1 MQHEPPSR
9 PHHGAANHH
18 ASSDHD
24 ADSPPP
30 QPDSTISSVFHYIS
44 GRHESYSDEDI
55 ALVHEI
61 VTLGESLYP
70 TLPERERLPTNA
82 LFLAAE
88 DVLPRH
94 GLDPENTPPHIARL
108 IFKIGGQ
115 RSGNTLSDKFRAVL
129 GGLGIQLEFVP
140 SSPPARPDSRASFA
154 LSYTNTSDLH
164 TNSNQDFEPS
174 RDTYADQRDG
184 GRDPSRPENG
194 HEEARILSAV
204 EPFTASRLRSGPGS
218 RPFQLPIQPGAGP
231 LPVVDVDVGVLERKL
246 QQLKMQEE
254 RELVQDVLSIWRA
267 TAFQMKRVND
277 ELMSIAVEYDNNDLL
292 GEVLDI
298 WNEEA
303 AAAEQLRLEAE
314 RAAEHEAY
322 VEKME
327 RRATRVYEIFTIH
340 TVLAEW
346 QERAQ
351 EELDRTAVARRHLV
365 RKRTFE
371 GWHAQHIKDQ
381 TKVKNFILNN
391 VLQKWS
397 QVALHHEVRRE
408 VAVQWHQQELCK
420 RSFHTLW
427 QETKERAA
435 DEFYAVGLASH
446 CLSIWV
452 DKACEIQDEYQ
463 VAVALDERLVLD
475 EAVNIW
481 LEEIDIQQYNAYEC
495 TRQWLV
501 QGCRRDLDYWQEQ
514 ARLSALLKQHNAKE
528 EQALKRRVLEALS
541 IALRKVKRDT
551 AVADAFLLTEPVDHW
566 EREMRLKL
574 FLKRDE
580 LEMKAA
586 VLEHWALEEKLA
598 WYKGHLETRTKRQT
612 LNTLFAAGRQARG
625 ERERH
630 EEEADY
636 VDAYYTQTEVLDTWI
651 EGTDQMWK
659 HRQNA
664 NLVNLYRT
672 TRPCIDHWRERCQ
685 QSQARDGFYW
695 KRAEKHRA
703 RSIVSAVLEKWPAVA
718 ETARR
723 ERMMTSLRQFRRKY
737 KVELAQE
744 CLGKWLDA
752 TADALNAQHDAR
764 QTNLHYKR
772 EDLNECLDLWNQAA
786 KRAEGIQQIA
796 ADAEVEVYCVKWQ
809 AQLQEAKE
817 NMQDAI
823 EYDAEQT
830 RKHCWEKWEF
840 QNLQNES
847 KRHMAATLQEKNERR
862 VCRRVLAEW
871 QQKAVP
877 EAAARNDLRLSTLSA
892 RRSVRQQLAQSST
905 ATTGFYTASQLAT
918 LRPRDSLSSL
928 GPMPEFD
935 DEPLMPDPDDPGVMS
950 TPTKWTGSTRF
961 LAYRPTSTP
970 SAILP
975 SPYER
980 ELRRQ
985 YGASALKARVDFAD
999 INEDSAEDLYR

>member
-9 PHHGAANHH
+9 LHGTANHH
-18 ASSDHD
+18 AASDHD
-24 ADSPPP
+24 ADSSH
-30 QPDSTISSVFHYIS
+30 PDSTISSVFHYIS

-70 TLPERERLPTNA
+70 TLPERDRLPTNA

-115 RSGNTLSDKFRAVL
+115 RSGNTLSDKFRTVL

-154 LSYTNTSDLH
+154 PSYTNTSDLP
-164 TNSNQDFEPS
+164 TNNDQDFEPS
-174 RDTYADQRDG
+174 QEAHRDEPDSERN
-184 GRDPSRPENG
+184 PSRPASG
-194 HEEARILSAV
+194 RDEARILSAV
-204 EPFTASRLRSGPGS
+204 EPFIASRHRSGSGSRPYQLPQLSGPG
-218 RPFQLPIQPGAGP
+218 F
-231 LPVVDVDVGVLERKL
+231 LPVADVDVSVLEQKL
-246 QQLKMQEE
+246 QQLKMREE
-254 RELVQDVLSIWRA
+254 RDLAENVLRFWHA
-267 TAFQMKRVND
+267 AALQTKRVND
-277 ELMSIAVEYDNNDLL
+277 ELMSIAAEYDNNDLL

-298 WNEEA
+298 WSEEA
-303 AAAEQLRLEAE
+303 AAAEQQRREAE
-314 RAAEHEAY
+314 RAAEHAAY
-322 VEKME
+322 VERME
-327 RRATRVYEIFTIH
+327 RRATRVYEIFMIH

-371 GWHAQHIKDQ
+371 SWHAQHIRDQ

-391 VLQKWS
+391 ALQKWS

-408 VAVQWHQQELCK
+408 VAVQWHQLELC
-420 RSFHTLW
+420 RRTFHTLW
-427 QETKERAA
+427 QEAKERAA
-435 DEFYAVGLASH
+435 DEFYAVGLARH
-446 CLSIWV
+446 CLSVWA
-452 DKACEIQDEYQ
+452 DRARDMQDEYQ
-463 VAVALDERLVLD
+463 VAVALDERLLLD

-481 LEEIDIQQYNAYEC
+481 LEEVDILQYNAYES

-514 ARLSALLKQHNAKE
+514 ARLSALLRQYSAKE
-528 EQALKRRVLEALS
+528 EQALKCQVLETLYTALQ
-541 IALRKVKRDT
+541 RVEQDT
-551 AVADAFLLTEPVDHW
+551 AIADAFLLTEPFNHW
-566 EREMRLKL
+566 EREMKLKL
-574 FLKRDE
+574 FIERDE
-580 LEMKAA
+580 LETKAA

-598 WYKGHLETRTKRQT
+598 WYKGHLERRTKKQV
-612 LNTLFAAGRQARG
+612 LDTLFTAAQQARA
-625 ERERH
+625 ERERY
-630 EEEADY
+630 EDEADY
-636 VDAYYTQTEVLDTWI
+636 IDAYYTQNEVLDTWI
-651 EGTDQMWK
+651 ASTEQMWK
-659 HRQNA
+659 HRHNA

-685 QSQARDGFYW
+685 QSQARNGFYL

-703 RSIVSAVLEKWPAVA
+703 RSIVLAVLEKWPAIA
-718 ETARR
+718 ETTRR
-723 ERMMTSLRQFRRKY
+723 ERMMTSLRQFRRRY

-744 CLGKWLDA
+744 CLGKWLEA
-752 TADALNAQHDAR
+752 TADALDAEHDAR

-772 EDLNECLDLWNQAA
+772 EDLNECLDIWNQAA
-786 KRAEGIQQIA
+786 KRAESIRQIA
-796 ADAEVEVYCVKWQ
+796 ADAEIEVYYIKWQ

-830 RKHCWEKWEF
+830 RKRCWEKWEF

-847 KRHMAATLQEKNERR
+847 KRHMAATLQEKNEGRL
-862 VCRRVLAEW
+862 CRRILTEW

-877 EAAARNDLRLSTLSA
+877 EAAVRNDLRLSTLSA
-892 RRSVRQQLAQSST
+892 RRSVRQQLARSSV
-905 ATTGFYTASQLAT
+905 ATTGFFTASQLST
-918 LRPRDSLSSL
+918 LRPRDSVSTL

-935 DEPLMPDPDDPGVMS
+935 EEPLMPDPDDPGFMS
-950 TPTKWTGSTRF
+950 TPTKWTGSTRV
-961 LAYRPTSTP
+961 LASRPTSTP

-985 YGASALKARVDFAD
+985 YGVAAWKARTDFAD
-999 INEDSAEDLYR
+999 INEDSAEDLYK